1 MINMSLA
8 TTTLFSILTAIIML
22 LVYRIMN
29 KLIEIERQLVEI
41 RTDVAWLKKYL
52 TDPHSRQSD
61 QYATGSTPDSH
72 S

>member
-8 TTTLFSILTAIIML
+8 TTTLFSILTAIIVL

-52 TDPHSRQSD
+52 TDPHGSQSD
-61 QYATGSTPDSH
+61 QYAPGTTSDSH

>member
-22 LVYRIMN
+22 LVCRIMN

-52 TDPHSRQSD
+52 TDPVAGKSD
-61 QYATGSTPDSH
+61 RYAPGTTSDSH